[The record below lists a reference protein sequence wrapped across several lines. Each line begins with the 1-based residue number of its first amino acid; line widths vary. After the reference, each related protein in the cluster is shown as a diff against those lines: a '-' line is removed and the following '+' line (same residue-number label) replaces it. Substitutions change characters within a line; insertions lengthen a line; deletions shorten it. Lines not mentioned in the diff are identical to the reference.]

1 MSQESPPPTK
11 SDRIHAQGLYNAYTT
26 GRFDKNPF
34 IKQHIE
40 NINKQDISQDD
51 KILAFAALAKELNAR
66 AVNAASA
73 AQPTP
78 ARRTGNDF
86 LRRFGTFAAIALVAA
101 GAALTEHITAPD
113 NASKIC
119 DAKGDVKA
127 ELVAAIKDKNGGVA
141 GGQKAAIDA
150 YGGSYETLAAAN
162 KLYAEGGAQGL
173 INALQG
179 RCAFR

>member
-1 MSQESPPPTK
+1 TEAT
-11 SDRIHAQGLYNAYTT
+11 
-26 GRFDKNPF
+26 
-34 IKQHIE
+34 
-40 NINKQDISQDD
+40 
-51 KILAFAALAKELNAR
+51 
-66 AVNAASA
+66 
-73 AQPTP
+73 PTP
-78 ARRTGNDF
+78 RTHKD
-86 LRRFGTFAAIALVAA
+86 LWRRFGAFTAMVLVAA
-101 GAALTEHITAPD
+101 GASFTKHITAPD

-119 DAKGDVKA
+119 DANGDVKA

>member
-78 ARRTGNDF
+78 TRRTGHRI
-86 LRRFGTFAAIALVAA
+86 LEQVGLVAA
-101 GAALTEHITAPD
+101 GALLATTGFFAGRSTAPD

-119 DAKGDVKA
+119 DATGNNVKA
-127 ELVAAIKDKNGGVA
+127 ELVTAIQKGGVRA
-141 GGQKAAIDA
+141 QQEAAIDA